1 MEYKIIIA
9 GSGGQGILFLG
20 KIIAYSAMK
29 QGKEVTWFPSY
40 GAEMRGGTA
49 NCMIVI
55 SDELIGSPIVKNADY
70 LIALN
75 EASYKKF
82 INRVLPN
89 GCVIYDSSIIKSLND
104 RKDINFYP
112 IEASKEASSIANPKF
127 ANMILLGAFIKK
139 ANIIYIDKVLETIDE
154 IVPAKRK
161 EMIET
166 NKNLI
171 IRGFSILE
179 N

>member
-1 MEYKIIIA
+1 MEQRIIIA

-20 KIIAYSAMK
+20 KVIAHSAMK

-49 NCMIVI
+49 NCMVVI

-70 LIALN
+70 VIALN

-82 INRVLPN
+82 IERVIPG
-89 GCVIYDSSIIKSLND
+89 GCLIYDASLIKNSEF
-104 RKDINFYP
+104 KKHIKFYP
-112 IEASKEASSIANPKF
+112 INASQEAAQIANPKL
-127 ANMILLGAFIKK
+127 ANMILLGAFIKIS
-139 ANIIYIDKVLETIDE
+139 NCISIDKVIATIEETI
-154 IVPAKRK
+154 PPKRK
-161 EMIET
+161 EMIEV
-166 NKNLI
+166 NKKLI
-171 IRGFSILE
+171 LRGFSILE

>member
-1 MEYKIIIA
+1 MEQKIIIA

-20 KIIAYSAMK
+20 KVIAYSAMK
-29 QGKEVTWFPSY
+29 QGLEVTWFPSY

-49 NCMIVI
+49 NCMVVV

-82 INRVLPN
+82 INRLVPN
-89 GCVIYDSSIIKSLND
+89 GYVIYDSSIIKNSNE
-104 RKDINFYP
+104 RKNINFYP
-112 IEASKEASSIANPKF
+112 IEASKEASLIANPKL

-139 ANIIYIDKVLETIDE
+139 SNLIDINKVLETINE
-154 IVPAKRK
+154 IIPAKRK
-161 EMIET
+161 EMIEIN
-166 NKNLI
+166 NKLI
-171 IRGFSILE
+171 MRGFSIFE

>member
-20 KIIAYSAMK
+20 KVIAYSAMK

-49 NCMIVI
+49 NCMVVI
-55 SDELIGSPIVKNADY
+55 SDELIGSPIVKNTDY
-70 LIALN
+70 LIVLN

-89 GCVIYDSSIIKSLND
+89 GCVIYDSSIIKSLNE
-104 RKDINFYP
+104 RNDINFYP
-112 IEASKEASSIANPKF
+112 IEASKEASSIANPKL

-139 ANIIYIDKVLETIDE
+139 ANLIDIDKVLETIQE
-154 IVPAKRK
+154 IIPAKRK